1 VKLVMLP
8 ISVEVR
14 SFVCKCFDCE
24 IDRIESVV
32 ALVSDLL
39 NISRHLLDMLS
50 QGIGYQTVVA
60 EGIVLFGTMSI
71 DG

>member
-1 VKLVMLP
+1 MILP
-8 ISVEVR
+8 ITVEVR
-14 SFVCKCFDCE
+14 NVVCKCFDCE
-24 IDRIESVV
+24 IERIESVV

-39 NISRHLLDMLS
+39 NISRPLLDILS
-50 QGIGYQTVVA
+50 QGIGYQTAVA